1 MVLGVFSLA
10 FLALGFALLFFF
22 VMAGRVARP
31 NTLVIQCP
39 EQIAGM
45 PEREFM
51 VELFKSVPKP
61 VVRACQFLPKNY
73 VRVTFK
79 DEASRDQAL
88 VKGVSVRRFQLN
100 VFEADPKAALV
111 YCYWV
116 PVEVSTDSIR
126 HALSACGQVLECQ
139 RQVYPEF
146 QDIESGVRIVRV
158 KLTTQN
164 PEVIRILNFPCK
176 IYYRGQP
183 KSSRSCKR
191 TGHLAKDCPF
201 KDKCFRCGSPD
212 HQARNCTNAWN
223 VNPPAPAAP
232 GPHPSAMSDPR
243 AAAAS
248 SGTHPPSAGSHPPPP
263 SSAPPGSHLAPSAS
277 QGPASGVPPVSLQV
291 SSQDPLVAGLPM
303 VPDSPLPVFSGMPPL
318 EELPGGPTASSPA
331 GALDQHGFL
340 ASLPSH
346 PAVSAPNSPL
356 LPSGSTPSSTV
367 ILSNNS
373 VGGQCSPSSS
383 NVGNSMGSTLTNVA
397 SQKSSSYNGSYNSNS
412 SVLNSSS
419 VLGSDGP
426 VLSYS
431 GAVGQIPNSN
441 SSNSHH
447 PNSNLHAP
455 GHPGSGPQ
463 NSAHDSVQN
472 PVCPNCDSITGPISG
487 GKSSIQAPGGQCP
500 AGPNSVVMDPEVQIV
515 GSNSVVPVDREMSE
529 AAEDPS
535 VDHSDFSSEE
545 IRALK
550 KLLSPSNVKRLGIGP
565 IPGVQGQKVKSMV
578 KKKK

>member
-1 MVLGVFSLA
+1 MFFFPVA
-10 FLALGFALLFFF
+10 FLALGFALTFF

-39 EQIAGM
+39 EQIATLS
-45 PEREFM
+45 EREFM
-51 VELFKSVPKP
+51 VELFKSIPKP

-88 VKGVSVRRFQLN
+88 VKGVSVRGFQLN

-126 HALSACGQVLECQ
+126 HALSAYGQVLECQ
-139 RQVYPEF
+139 RQVHPDF
-146 QDIESGVRIVRV
+146 QDIESGVRMVRV
-158 KLTTQN
+158 KLATQI

-183 KSSRSCKR
+183 KSCRSCKR
-191 TGHLAKDCPF
+191 TGHLARDCPF
-201 KDKCFRCGSPD
+201 KDKCFRCGSAD
-212 HQARNCTNAWN
+212 HHARNCTNAWN
-223 VNPPAPAAP
+223 VAPPVPAAP
-232 GPHPSAMSDPR
+232 GPHLPATSEAP
-243 AAAAS
+243 AAAAP
-248 SGTHPPSAGSHPPPP
+248 SGAHPPSASSCPPPP
-263 SSAPPGSHLAPSAS
+263 PLAPSGSHLAPGTS
-277 QGPASGVPPVSLQV
+277 QGPASGVSLASSQVSL
-291 SSQDPLVAGLPM
+291 QDPLVAGLPL
-303 VPDSPLPVFSGMPPL
+303 VPDSPLPVSSGMPSL
-318 EELPGGPTASSPA
+318 EEPPDGPIAPSSA

-346 PAVSAPNSPL
+346 PGVSAPNPPFP
-356 LPSGSTPSSTV
+356 PSGSTFSSTV

-373 VGGQCSPSSS
+373 VGGQCSPSNS
-383 NVGNSMGSTLTNVA
+383 NVVNSMGSTLTNVV
-397 SQKSSSYNGSYNSNS
+397 SQKSSSYNGSDNSNIS
-412 SVLNSSS
+412 ALNSSS
-419 VLGSDGP
+419 VLGHDGLS
-426 VLSYS
+426 LSYA

-447 PNSNLHAP
+447 PNSNLHTP
-455 GHPGSGPQ
+455 GPPGSGPQ

-472 PVCPNCDSITGPISG
+472 PVCLNSDSITGPISG
-487 GKSSIQAPGGQCP
+487 GNSSLQVPGGQCP
-500 AGPNSVVMDPEVQIV
+500 VGPTSVVMDSEVQIV
-515 GSNSVVPVDREMSE
+515 GSNSVVPVELEMSE
-529 AAEDPS
+529 PAEDS
-535 VDHSDFSSEE
+535 SADHSDLSLEE

-565 IPGVQGQKVKSMV
+565 IPGDQGQKAKSKA

>member
-1 MVLGVFSLA
+1 MVLGKFFLWCFVFFFCGL
-10 FLALGFALLFFF
+10 FGLGLRPFF

-39 EQIAGM
+39 EQIAALSQG
-45 PEREFM
+45 E
-51 VELFKSVPKP
+51 FKSIPKP

-79 DEASRDQAL
+79 DKASHDQAL
-88 VKGVSVRRFQLN
+88 VKGVSVRGFQLN
-100 VFEADPKAALV
+100 DFEADPKAALV

-126 HALSACGQVLECQ
+126 HALSAYGQVLECQ
-139 RQVYPEF
+139 RHVHPEF
-146 QDIESGVRIVRV
+146 QDIESGFRIVRV
-158 KLTTQN
+158 KLTTQII
-164 PEVIRILNFPCK
+164 EVIRILNFPCN

-183 KSSRSCKR
+183 KSCRSCKR

-201 KDKCFRCGSPD
+201 KDKCFRCGSAN
-212 HQARNCTNAWN
+212 HQARDCTNAWN

-232 GPHPSAMSDPR
+232 GPHPSATSEPP
-243 AAAAS
+243 AAASS
-248 SGTHPPSAGSHPPPP
+248 SGTHPPSAGSHSPPP
-263 SSAPPGSHLAPSAS
+263 SSAPPGSHLAPGAS
-277 QGPASGVPPVSLQV
+277 QGPASGVPPASSQV
-291 SSQDPLVAGLPM
+291 SSQDPLVAGLPL

-318 EELPGGPTASSPA
+318 EELPSGPTATSPA

-346 PAVSAPNSPL
+346 PGVSAPNPPL

-383 NVGNSMGSTLTNVA
+383 NVGCSMGSTLTNVA

-412 SVLNSSS
+412 NVFNSSS
-419 VLGSDGP
+419 LLGCGGP

-431 GAVGQIPNSN
+431 GPVGQIPNSN

-447 PNSNLHAP
+447 PIPIFTLLVTLVLVPKILLMILSKILFVQILIQLLAQFLLFKLLVVNALLVQSPNCWFQLCRSC
-455 GHPGSGPQ
+455 GSGKCLRPLRTPQ
-463 NSAHDSVQN
+463 W
-472 PVCPNCDSITGPISG
+472 T
-487 GKSSIQAPGGQCP
+487 
-500 AGPNSVVMDPEVQIV
+500 IV
-515 GSNSVVPVDREMSE
+515 IFLWRRFELLRSFFPPLMSKGLVLVLFLV
-529 AAEDPS
+529 S
-535 VDHSDFSSEE
+535 
-545 IRALK
+545 
-550 KLLSPSNVKRLGIGP
+550 
-565 IPGVQGQKVKSMV
+565 KVRR
-578 KKKK
+578 

>member
-1 MVLGVFSLA
+1 MA
-10 FLALGFALLFFF
+10 FLALGFALLFFVV
-22 VMAGRVARP
+22 VMAGHVARP

-88 VKGVSVRRFQLN
+88 VKGVSVRGFQLN

-126 HALSACGQVLECQ
+126 HALSAYGQVLECQ
-139 RQVYPEF
+139 RQVHPEF

-158 KLTTQN
+158 KLTTQI

-183 KSSRSCKR
+183 KSCRSCKR

-201 KDKCFRCGSPD
+201 KDKCFRCGSAD

-223 VNPPAPAAP
+223 VNPPASAAP
-232 GPHPSAMSDPR
+232 GPHPSATSDPP

-263 SSAPPGSHLAPSAS
+263 SSAPPDSHLAPSAS
-277 QGPASGVPPVSLQV
+277 QGPASGVPPVSPQV
-291 SSQDPLVAGLPM
+291 SSQDPLVAGLPL

-318 EELPGGPTASSPA
+318 EELPGGPTVSSPA
-331 GALDQHGFL
+331 GALDKHGFL

-346 PAVSAPNSPL
+346 PGVSAPNPPL
-356 LPSGSTPSSTV
+356 LPSGSSPSPTV

-412 SVLNSSS
+412 NVLNSSS
-419 VLGSDGP
+419 VLGSGP

-463 NSAHDSVQN
+463 NSVHDSVQN
-472 PVCPNCDSITGPISG
+472 PVCPNSDSITGPITG
-487 GKSSIQAPGGQCP
+487 GKSSVQAPGGHCP

-515 GSNSVVPVDREMSE
+515 GSNSVIPVDREMSE
-529 AAEDPS
+529 ATEDPS
-535 VDHSDFSSEE
+535 VDHSHFSLEE

-550 KLLSPSNVKRLGIGP
+550 KILSPSNVKRLGIGP
-565 IPGVQGQKVKSMV
+565 VPGVQGQKVKSMV